1 MVKLRAVMPAPAP
14 AVRNPLVI
22 ALQRISHVGLKKTR
36 PKPAPS
42 PTEGCSTSAGTFT
55 GQVDGPGFGHFSKCR
70 PRFYQ
75 NVLDLSGLSLHQGT
89 INIKI
94 DGEMPRFP
102 MLKTQRIPGE
112 DQIDLD
118 HNQDILITP
127 CLMEGR
133 IGFWILP
140 VFKGTNLPNPEG
152 HLPKG
157 VIEVSLTEKL
167 PNIAPGAKVSVEIL
181 GE

>member
-1 MVKLRAVMPAPAP
+1 MVSAVAT
-14 AVRNPLVI
+14 
-22 ALQRISHVGLKKTR
+22 HV
-36 PKPAPS
+36 PS
-42 PTEGCSTSAGTFT
+42 GERDSAD
-55 GQVDGPGFGHFSKCR
+55 QVAG
-70 PRFYQ
+70 
-75 NVLDLSGLSLHQGT
+75 SLHPKQVKSTAAIRSRDLHATRGSSS
-89 INIKI
+89 
-94 DGEMPRFP
+94 
-102 MLKTQRIPGE
+102 QWE

-133 IGFWILP
+133 RGFWILP

-157 VIEVSLTEKL
+157 VIEVSLIERL